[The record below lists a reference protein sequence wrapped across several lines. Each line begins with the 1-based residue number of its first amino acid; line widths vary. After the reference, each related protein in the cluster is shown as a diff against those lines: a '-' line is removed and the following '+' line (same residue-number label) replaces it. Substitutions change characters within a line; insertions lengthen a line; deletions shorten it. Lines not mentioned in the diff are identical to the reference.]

1 MQVEKEEAEEERDI
15 PACLDSHVNV
25 IHTHTITRKHAYRY
39 ICKCD
44 EELWRQFYDP
54 AYHWSIVNMTL
65 ELPYTTQAFTKDLQK
80 KFSASVG
87 KVVDV
92 KLWVG
97 VKIFSI
103 TEMQLTAGINVAFLL
118 HVPGSRNRT
127 AVDEKAELI
136 RASLN
141 VRIPFSFSERFLLV
155 LHQ

>member
-1 MQVEKEEAEEERDI
+1 
-15 PACLDSHVNV
+15 
-25 IHTHTITRKHAYRY
+25 
-39 ICKCD
+39 
-44 EELWRQFYDP
+44 
-54 AYHWSIVNMTL
+54 MTL